1 MPGPCLFCA
10 FLDHTLLDSGVLS
23 PEEGERL
30 HGVLVHLRSCGEVAH
45 RYHRGEL
52 TEREL
57 EEDYHGETACT
68 DDAPYDLVRG
78 AVVRF
83 CQAHPA
89 PIPYQPRPDI
99 RH

>member
-1 MPGPCLFCA
+1 M
-10 FLDHTLLDSGVLS
+10 LS
-23 PEEGERL
+23 PEEGKQL

-52 TEREL
+52 TDREL

-83 CQAHPA
+83 CQANPA
-89 PIPYQPRPDI
+89 PIPYQPRPDVG
-99 RH
+99 H

>member
-1 MPGPCLFCA
+1 MCSLRRRG
-10 FLDHTLLDSGVLS
+10 SGFTAS
-23 PEEGERL
+23 WSTSAPAARWPTGTTGE
-30 HGVLVHLRSCGEVAH
+30 SSQ
-45 RYHRGEL
+45 
-52 TEREL
+52 REL

>member
-1 MPGPCLFCA
+1 MCSL
-10 FLDHTLLDSGVLS
+10 
-23 PEEGERL
+23 PEEGKQL

-52 TEREL
+52 TDREL

-78 AVVRF
+78 GRRPLLPG
-83 CQAHPA
+83 QPGPH
-89 PIPYQPRPDI
+89 PYQPRPDV